1 MLNPFFFLLDFNPNI
16 GYNTTMCKTTIIHV
30 DADAFYAQ
38 LKAQS
43 IKTDELKAKGY
54 TPEKIHEME
63 EMNILKALNDNQI
76 KP

>member
-1 MLNPFFFLLDFNPNI
+1 
-16 GYNTTMCKTTIIHV
+16 MCKTTIIHV

-38 LKAQS
+38 LKAQF

-54 TPEKIHEME
+54 TPEKIDEME
-63 EMNILKALNDNQI
+63 EMIILKALNENQI

>member
-1 MLNPFFFLLDFNPNI
+1 
-16 GYNTTMCKTTIIHV
+16 MCKTTIIHV

-54 TPEKIHEME
+54 TPEKIDEME
-63 EMNILKALNDNQI
+63 EMNILKALNENQI
-76 KP
+76 KPCLDNHEIGGTMYLNRIIL